1 MRKDVFDNILAFS
14 KSDEAKTLSPE
25 MKRYVE
31 KQVNDGMRNGLHLD
45 EAKRDEIKAVKKRIS
60 ELGVEF
66 NKNLNEDTT
75 FILLDQTELRTLSA
89 PLKRTKSQGS

>member
-1 MRKDVFDNILAFS
+1 
-14 KSDEAKTLSPE
+14 

-45 EAKRDEIKAVKKRIS
+45 EAKKDEIKAVKKRIS

-66 NKNLNEDTT
+66 NKNLNEDTA

>member
-1 MRKDVFDNILAFS
+1 
-14 KSDEAKTLSPE
+14 
-25 MKRYVE
+25 
-31 KQVNDGMRNGLHLD
+31 MRNGLHLD
-45 EAKRDEIKAVKKRIS
+45 EAKKDEIKAVKKRIS